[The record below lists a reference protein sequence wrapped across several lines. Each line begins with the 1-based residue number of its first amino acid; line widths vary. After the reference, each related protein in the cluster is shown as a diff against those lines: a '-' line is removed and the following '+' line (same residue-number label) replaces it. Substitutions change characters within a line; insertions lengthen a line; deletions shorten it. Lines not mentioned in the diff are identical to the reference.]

1 MQARRPVLC
10 GSQVDRVWMQ
20 VILPEAGLD
29 ELDRMR
35 VVRGEGAFEGLSQ
48 SLQALPYIEMFE
60 RKKYN

>member
-1 MQARRPVLC
+1 MPAELL
-10 GSQVDRVWMQ
+10 D
-20 VILPEAGLD
+20 AGLD

-60 RKKYN
+60 RKKYNYLNPRIKGRKCSGGQ